1 MKLEDK
7 KRIAEMYAA
16 GVNAK
21 VIANRLGENYDT
33 VRKYI
38 QRNLKHLKS
47 KHLKEMERDKA
58 ILKTTLMECNRAI
71 KSQSFKRY
79 NNSIYMA
86 SKSGYIINKK
96 VAPIVTFDTP
106 KIIKSNIY

>member
-1 MKLEDK
+1 
-7 KRIAEMYAA
+7 MYKN

-21 VIANRLGENYDT
+21 IIANRLGENYDT

-38 QRNLKHLKS
+38 QRNLKHLKE
-47 KHLKEMERDKA
+47 KHLKEMNRDKA
-58 ILKTTLMECNRAI
+58 ILRTTLMECNRAI
-71 KSQSFKRY
+71 TGASFKRY

-106 KIIKSNIY
+106 KIIKSNIS